1 MPDVEVIRI
10 RKLSRSA
17 YIAIPP
23 AILKHLRL
31 NLGDF
36 LALRCVDQKIVM
48 ERVPVESIA
57 KLRVQDAEAK
67 AV

>member
-1 MPDVEVIRI
+1 MPNLEVIRI

-23 AILKHLRL
+23 AVLKHLRL

-36 LALRCVDQKIVM
+36 LALRCIDGKMVL

-57 KLRVQDAEAK
+57 KLRAQEAHPE

>member
-1 MPDVEVIRI
+1 MDLEIIRI

-23 AILKHLRL
+23 AHMKHLRL

-36 LALRCVDQKIVM
+36 LAARCIDGKLVL

-57 KLRVQDAEAK
+57 KLRLQDAPKEA
-67 AV
+67 V

>member
-1 MPDVEVIRI
+1 MPDLEVIRI

-23 AILKHLRL
+23 AVLKHLRL

-36 LALRCVDQKIVM
+36 LALRCIDQKMVL

-57 KLRVQDAEAK
+57 KLRVQEAQPET
-67 AV
+67 V